1 MTSVVGFYIL
11 GRAGKR
17 DGRPTFLELFIY
29 MCESS
34 RERAFSLEKFFVR
47 GMIKFSFRY
56 FPRSGYSLQ
65 PRAGEESPDTIG

>member
-1 MTSVVGFYIL
+1 
-11 GRAGKR
+11 
-17 DGRPTFLELFIY
+17 
-29 MCESS
+29 MCEFS